1 MENKMDKNRMQKL
14 AGIKEGTSFKDG
26 KFKLDRFDVW
36 QSQSN
41 NQDSWTSSSMTKNPA
56 LDDEIMKEVD
66 PDGDFC
72 DSIQVSKLEE
82 LANEMYD
89 ALDDIIGEAG
99 FEGLPDSKQDA
110 IYAVIAKAKS
120 L

>member
-1 MENKMDKNRMQKL
+1 MEKNRMQKL
-14 AGIKEGTSFKDG
+14 AGIKEGTAFNNG

-36 QSQSN
+36 Q
-41 NQDSWTSSSMTKNPA
+41 T
-56 LDDEIMKEVD
+56 LDDEIMKEVN

-72 DSIQVSKLEE
+72 DSIQVSKLEAI
-82 LANEMYD
+82 ANEMYD

-110 IYAVIAKAKS
+110 IYAIMDKVKS